1 MSKAPSLWN
10 AAQSKYVVQN
20 IRRINVIRVADL
32 EQDASSRLVDL
43 LQSEVAI
50 AKSALSSKLEVNA
63 EANSSNTVS
72 RLLRLES
79 EKLRKLEGLL
89 ILVKSELQM
98 IENTITEDFGDESE
112 HQLPSSSSAPARASE
127 RRSTRPSITFTQK
140 EKLIA
145 FFRSVNWASVD
156 MLN

>member
-1 MSKAPSLWN
+1 MGDNLTAGRANELARFYLLRKLERVNIRWSALNWDELKKRGFSFSGLPVDFMSKAPSLWN

-50 AKSALSSKLEVNA
+50 ANSALSSKLEVNA

-72 RLLRLES
+72 RLWRLES

-89 ILVKSELQM
+89 ILVKPELQM
-98 IENTITEDFGDESE
+98 IENTIT
-112 HQLPSSSSAPARASE
+112 
-127 RRSTRPSITFTQK
+127 
-140 EKLIA
+140 
-145 FFRSVNWASVD
+145 
-156 MLN
+156 